1 MNNRQKINRS
11 FAPKRQAGAVI
22 AIVVIGLLAS
32 LSIVGLA
39 LDGGHTM
46 VSKSRMQNIV
56 DAAALSAAKT
66 LDRTDGDVD
75 AARTEALA
83 MFADGADDAGH
94 EEIGGAYTASDF
106 TVVVE
111 FSNTLLPDFV
121 PGSIPAEYARVSVL
135 DYDLPSA
142 LLSVVGMDST
152 NVGATAIAGPSTTLL
167 EVCNVAPM
175 MVCGDGSGA
184 ANYHGFRPG
193 QVNVMKAG
201 SSNQDM
207 EKGNFQLIRLD
218 ESSGGADVRAALAG
232 TFDNCLVTTE
242 PVETEPGNTVGPVSQ
257 GMNTRLGIYQGPMGG
272 TETEH
277 PSDVFTDESTGYFTD
292 EFVDPDGDG
301 PLEGEWV
308 VMYDGEE
315 VVYNEDTPEVW
326 NDNGTPFDTSDDL
339 NYFAPQREGD
349 SGNEPLP
356 GMYSYKDYLEDTNQ
370 PGALGMENTTH
381 KLFRRRMALP
391 IASCGTENGHS
402 FLDYEGVLCFFL
414 LQEVEQGQDP
424 DVFGQFTPEGCE
436 VTGKP
441 GPFPLTGPGPYR
453 IQLYKD
459 TDGYDS

>member
-1 MNNRQKINRS
+1 MKNRQLLNRS
-11 FAPKRQAGAVI
+11 FAPKQQAGAVI
-22 AIVVIGLLAS
+22 AIVVIGLLAT
-32 LSIVGLA
+32 LSVVGLA

-75 AARTEALA
+75 QARTEAMA
-83 MFADGADDAGH
+83 MFADASDDVGH
-94 EEIGGAYTASDF
+94 EEINAAFIAADF

-111 FSNTLLPDFV
+111 FSNTLIPDFV

-135 DYDLPSA
+135 DYDLPAA

-167 EVCNVAPM
+167 EICNVAPM

-184 ANYHGFRPG
+184 ANFHGFRPG
-193 QVNVMKAG
+193 EVNVMKAG
-201 SSNQDM
+201 SANQDM

-218 ESSGGADVRAALAG
+218 ENSGGSDIRSALAG
-232 TFDNCLVTTE
+232 TFDNCLV
-242 PVETEPGNTVGPVSQ
+242 PSDGVETEPGNTVGPVSQ
-257 GMNTRLGIYQGPMGG
+257 GMNTRLGFYRGPMGG
-272 TETEH
+272 TETDH

-292 EFVDPDGDG
+292 EHLDTDGDG
-301 PLEGEWV
+301 VEDDWV
-308 VMYDGEE
+308 VHYDGEPI
-315 VVYNEDTPEVW
+315 VYEDAPEVW
-326 NDNGTPFDTSDDL
+326 NDNGTPATDDDV
-339 NYFAPQREGD
+339 NYFAPQIEGD
-349 SGNEPLP
+349 SGNEPAP
-356 GMYSYKDYLEDTNQ
+356 GMYSYKDYLDDTHA
-370 PGALGMENTTH
+370 PGALAMENSTH
-381 KLFRRRMALP
+381 KLFRRRMAIP

-402 FLDYEGVLCFFL
+402 FLDYQGVLCFFL

-459 TDGYDS
+459 TDGYDA